1 MKKCLALLLCTV
13 LVLSLGG
20 FTAKETAAA
29 GNPAKIYR
37 EALDKSLQG
46 DAVQVNTAIDTAMKA
61 GGLTISLRTN
71 ATIQMKGEG
80 DRTQFSIV
88 ISTALPDG
96 EEKLGFYYKGG
107 YLYLDGGP
115 GARLK
120 VRAPM
125 EAAGMI
131 VNEFCTPTAPT
142 DALKNATVKQE
153 DGNTVI
159 TYKVGATELQA
170 AAGDV
175 LAALRD
181 ALREEGLT
189 NVKPLAITGSVTID
203 KDGGSPPTG
212 PRSNSQ
218 RWSRARPPSAPRR

>member
-1 MKKCLALLLCTV
+1 MFGIAALYGS
-13 LVLSLGG
+13 VLSSGV
-20 FTAKETAAA
+20 TAKETAAV
-29 GNPAKIYR
+29 GNPAENLR

-46 DAVQVNTAIDTAMKA
+46 DAVQVNTAIRHRHE
-61 GGLTISLRTN
+61 GGRPHDQP
-71 ATIQMKGEG
+71 AHQRDDPDEG
-80 DRTQFSIV
+80 GRGQDAVFDRHLDG
-88 ISTALPDG
+88 AADG

-115 GARLK
+115 GAKLK

-142 DALKNATVKQE
+142 DALKNATVKQV

-189 NVKPLAITGSVTID
+189 NVKPGD
-203 KDGGSPPTG
+203 HRERDD
-212 PRSNSQ
+212 R
-218 RWSRARPPSAPRR
+218 